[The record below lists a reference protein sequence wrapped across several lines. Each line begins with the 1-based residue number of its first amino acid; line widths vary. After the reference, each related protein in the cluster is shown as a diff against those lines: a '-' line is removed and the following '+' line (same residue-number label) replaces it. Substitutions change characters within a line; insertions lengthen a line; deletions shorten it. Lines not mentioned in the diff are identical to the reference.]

1 MANNKTTQ
9 AIEEY
14 SRGLAKLL
22 AGEKSNNS
30 TPNINAASIAVQLE
44 SYLQRSTAY
53 QQSGNVAKAINDL
66 SEIINLDP
74 QYKDALQRRGTLYLS
89 QGNFQEALTDYQR
102 NSVLNPQNNSI
113 ADIAAIYLQQGDY
126 GNSILEAQKALT
138 LNNNDSKALLTLA
151 NAMEAVNNHSGALT
165 LYKQYQ
171 NWATASPQNRQ
182 QAEDMGVVASK
193 IAETLLGLNDTEN
206 GIKEGEK
213 LITQNRATL
222 ELIQKLLGVYKNQND
237 TENAQRMEKELN
249 KQQQNL
255 TSKQQ
260 YDLAVTAFR
269 KMDYEESLRL
279 TTLAIEQNSNARP
292 YRLLKIQSLIY
303 LQNTAEACSEASQ
316 LCADG
321 YCPTISKLQSTNY
334 CP

>member
-1 MANNKTTQ
+1 MENNKTKQ

-22 AGEKSNNS
+22 GGGGDNNS

-66 SEIINLDP
+66 SEVINLNP
-74 QYKDALQRRGTLYLS
+74 EYKDALQRRAALYLS

-102 NSVLNPQNNSI
+102 SSVLNPQNNSI
-113 ADIAAIYLQQGDY
+113 ADVAAIYLQQGDY
-126 GNSILEAQKALT
+126 GNSILEAQRALA
-138 LNNNDSKALLTLA
+138 LNSNDSKALLTLA
-151 NAMEAVNNHSGALT
+151 NAMGAINNHSGALT

-182 QAEDMGVVASK
+182 RAEDMGVVGSK
-193 IAETLLGLNDTEN
+193 IATTLLGLNDTEN

-222 ELIQKLLGVYKNQND
+222 ELVQKLLGVYKAQND
-237 TENAQRMEKELN
+237 MQNATRMEKELS

-255 TSKQQ
+255 TSKEQ
-260 YDLAVTAFR
+260 YDMAVTAFR
-269 KMDYEESLRL
+269 NMDYEEALRL
-279 TTLAIEQNSNARP
+279 TTLAIAQNSNARP

-303 LQNTAEACSEASQ
+303 LQNVSEACTEAEQ
-316 LCADG
+316 LCVDG
-321 YCPTISKLQSTNY
+321 YCPTVTKLQSTSY